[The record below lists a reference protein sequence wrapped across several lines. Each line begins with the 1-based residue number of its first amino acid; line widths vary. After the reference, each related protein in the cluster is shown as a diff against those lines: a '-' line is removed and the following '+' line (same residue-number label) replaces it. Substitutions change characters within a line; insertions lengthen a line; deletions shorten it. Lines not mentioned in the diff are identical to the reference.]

1 LKEPEGGV
9 RQSAAEEKTEE
20 TRTAEAK
27 TAKAKKRT
35 AKERT
40 AKEQTAKAETA
51 KEQTICTAAQETKAG
66 LKTAV
71 ERAIWEKKLPEP
83 GSRSPRD

>member
-9 RQSAAEEKTEE
+9 RQSAAEEKIEE

-27 TAKAKKRT
+27 TV
-35 AKERT
+35 KER
-40 AKEQTAKAETA
+40 TAKAETA
-51 KEQTICTAAQETKAG
+51 KERTICTATQETKAG

-71 ERAIWEKKLPEP
+71 ERAIWEKAAA
-83 GSRSPRD
+83 

>member
-1 LKEPEGGV
+1 VRRSALK
-9 RQSAAEEKTEE
+9 EKTEE

-27 TAKAKKRT
+27 TAK
-35 AKERT
+35 ER
-40 AKEQTAKAETA
+40 
-51 KEQTICTAAQETKAG
+51 TICTAAQETKAG

-71 ERAIWEKKLPEP
+71 EKTIWERIKLPKP

>member
-1 LKEPEGGV
+1 LKEPKGGV

-27 TAKAKKRT
+27 TV
-35 AKERT
+35 KER
-40 AKEQTAKAETA
+40 
-51 KEQTICTAAQETKAG
+51 TICTAAQETKAG

-71 ERAIWEKKLPEP
+71 ERAIWEKAAA
-83 GSRSPRD
+83 